1 MEFTMCNSEKENKTN
16 EDIMIIQINNEEE
29 FQKFKAIYQ
38 SGYST
43 GLMRGIKF
51 GIVFGCI
58 GLKIIESIIRFIISI
73 VF

>member
-1 MEFTMCNSEKENKTN
+1 MKFTMCNSEKENKSN
-16 EDIMIIQINNEEE
+16 ENVTIIRINNEEE

-43 GLMRGIKF
+43 GIIRGITV

-58 GLKIIESIIRFIISI
+58 GLKLIESLIHFIVSLI
-73 VF
+73 